1 MDSSVLFQALYSSRG
16 VSHAVFRLVRDGAVK
31 LALSVPVYGEYQDLL
46 SRPATK
52 AQLALNDADVRTIL
66 EFIAFVGVPYPIR
79 YLWRPNLRDEN
90 DNMFIELAL
99 ASGSQYLITQNIRD
113 FTVDAE
119 LSPEPLA
126 IVTPAEFL
134 NEWRRSHGQ

>member
-16 VSHAVFRLVRDGAVK
+16 ASHAILRLVRDGALK

-46 SRPATK
+46 SRAGVK
-52 AQLALNDADVRTIL
+52 DQLGLNDAEVRTVL
-66 EFIAFVGVPYPIR
+66 DFIAFVGVPYPIR
-79 YLWRPNLRDEN
+79 YLWRPNLRDEA

-99 ASGSQYLITQNIRD
+99 ASGSQYLVTQNIRD

-119 LSPEPLA
+119 LSPEPLVIA
-126 IVTPAEFL
+126 TPAQFMQD
-134 NEWRRSHGQ
+134 WRRSHG